1 MIDESKGILFD
12 DDFQQSLKEKFYYA
26 HFRTPAKE

>member
-1 MIDESKGILFD
+1 MMDESKGILFD

-26 HFRTPAKE
+26 DADLN